1 MRERERE
8 REDCRFFLSWDKD
21 ENILPKKKMMMM
33 KNKTNTPITKRGD
46 IMAAMTLRKIDD
58 DDEDDLGEK
67 LSFANGI

>member
-1 MRERERE
+1 
-8 REDCRFFLSWDKD
+8 
-21 ENILPKKKMMMM
+21 M

-46 IMAAMTLRKIDD
+46 IMAAMTPRKIDD